1 MNRGVRRTVQILLPI
16 AVLVAAAWG
25 ARTMMALKP
34 EAPTRPP
41 EVTIPQVRVVE
52 VELDSVEFTVRSQ
65 GTVQPRTESQLVPE
79 VSGRIVDVSSSFVA
93 GGFFETGDILFRIES
108 HDYEKALVQR
118 EAEIESA
125 RLRIIQEEAE
135 AEVAQWGWDR
145 IGDGQARSLTLREPQ
160 IASAKAALAAAEA
173 NLETARR
180 NLERTEVRAPYVGRV
195 REKSVDVGQFVMV
208 GSPVARIYAVDAAE
222 IRLPLP
228 DEELAYLDLP
238 VNYRGDSGQV
248 RGPAVTLSARFAGRM
263 HEWNGRIVRTEGE
276 IDPRTR
282 MVHVVAEVRDPYG
295 RGLDPTR
302 PPLAAGM
309 FVEAVIAGRTVESVA
324 VIPRAA
330 LRGTNQVIV
339 VDDDSR
345 LRFREIDILRATTDE
360 VFVRTGLTT
369 GDRVN
374 VSPLEAV
381 TDGMQV
387 RTDPLRGRE
396 PAPAAGD
403 AEEPTS

>member
-387 RTDPLRGRE
+387 RTDTLRGRE